1 MTRGGSLR
9 QLVRRVGQATK
20 GAAGLLLGCMG
31 SRPWFGAGLWRLRG
45 WPGGL
50 RPANP
55 ATLPILDLT
64 ASTDRGTLGLA
75 CGILCLTCSNLSDVR
90 IFWRWTIPGTVN
102 LVPLVANVRGQLVG
116 RN

>member
-1 MTRGGSLR
+1 MSQGGLLR
-9 QLVRRVGQATK
+9 RLARRVGQATK

-31 SRPWFGAGLWRLRG
+31 FRPWLGAGLWHLCG
-45 WPGGL
+45 SPGGL
-50 RPANP
+50 RHANP
-55 ATLPILDLT
+55 ATLPSLDLT

-75 CGILCLTCSNLSDVR
+75 CGILCLTCSNLSEVR